1 MRKRSRAHEAG
12 SIEADSRKAKRFGFR
27 WPGRAPR
34 SDQSS
39 QIEPARTPRRASSSQ
54 PGRQGQPDRA
64 SRGQIEPA
72 RAPGAARS
80 SQSRP
85 DRASQGE
92 PGRSAGRPADRAVP
106 CWTAGRAISLLI
118 YIYIYIHI
126 YIYICYMTAVTP
138 LKIEE
143 GMKIQWPFQFKR
155 KLYAS

>member
-92 PGRSAGRPADRAVP
+92 PGRSAGRPADRANPKLARPFGNFVIDIHSKIP
-106 CWTAGRAISLLI
+106 KFPFGVLGGPLAHGRCQARFLARSCLVRAHL
-118 YIYIYIHI
+118 
-126 YIYICYMTAVTP
+126 
-138 LKIEE
+138 
-143 GMKIQWPFQFKR
+143 
-155 KLYAS
+155 

>member
-39 QIEPARTPRRASSSQ
+39 QIEPARTPSRSSSSQ

-92 PGRSAGRPADRAVP
+92 PGRSAGRSADRAG
-106 CWTAGRAISLLI
+106 ALLDKLDKLDRPFGNFVI
-118 YIYIYIHI
+118 DMYN
-126 YIYICYMTAVTP
+126 
-138 LKIEE
+138 KI
-143 GMKIQWPFQFKR
+143 I
-155 KLYAS
+155 KLN